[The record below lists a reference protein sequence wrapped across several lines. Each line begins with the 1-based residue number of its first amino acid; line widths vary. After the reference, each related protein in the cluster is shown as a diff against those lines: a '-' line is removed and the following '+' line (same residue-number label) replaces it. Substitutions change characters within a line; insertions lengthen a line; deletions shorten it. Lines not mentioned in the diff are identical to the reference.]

1 VFSAKAEVLKP
12 LLKRIAMKT
21 ATEHQ
26 INTGLLLIRC
36 GLAATL
42 LFYALPRL
50 LDGSAAWSAVGRDMR
65 FLPADVSYAIVG
77 GIVLLIDVLASVGL
91 VTGFMFRLSS
101 IGLACVYGLYFF
113 NFINV
118 GYKTLPL
125 YAAALAC
132 VCLGLVLIG
141 PGRFAVAV
149 KIEKK

>member
-1 VFSAKAEVLKP
+1 MEN
-12 LLKRIAMKT
+12 
-21 ATEHQ
+21 ATERQ
-26 INTGLLLIRC
+26 INTGLLLMRC

-42 LFYALPRL
+42 VFYALPRL
-50 LDGSAAWSAVGRDMR
+50 LDGSGAWSAVGRDLR
-65 FLPADVSYAIVG
+65 FLHADVSYAIVG
-77 GIVLLIDVLASVGL
+77 LVVLLIEVLASVGL
-91 VTGFMFRLSS
+91 VTGFLFRLSS

-113 NFINV
+113 NYINV

-132 VCLGLVLIG
+132 VCVGMCMTG

>member
-1 VFSAKAEVLKP
+1 ME
-12 LLKRIAMKT
+12 T
-21 ATEHQ
+21 ATERR
-26 INTGLLLIRC
+26 INPGLLLIRC

-50 LDGSAAWSAVGRDMR
+50 LDGSAAWAAVGKDMR
-65 FLPADVSYAIVG
+65 FLHADVSYAIVG
-77 GIVLLIDVLASVGL
+77 VIVLLIKVLASVGL
-91 VTGFMFRLSS
+91 VTGFLFRLSS
-101 IGLACVYGLYFF
+101 IALACVYGLYFF

-132 VCLGLVLIG
+132 VCLGLFMTG

>member
-1 VFSAKAEVLKP
+1 METTNQ
-12 LLKRIAMKT
+12 R
-21 ATEHQ
+21 Q
-26 INTGLLLIRC
+26 INTGLLIVRC

-50 LDGSAAWSAVGRDMR
+50 LDGSAAWSAVGEDLR
-65 FLPADVSYAIVG
+65 FLHAHVSYAIVG
-77 GIVLLIDVLASVGL
+77 VIVLLIKVLASLGL
-91 VTGFMFRLSS
+91 VTGFLFRLSS

-113 NFINV
+113 NFIHV

-125 YAAALAC
+125 YTAALAC
-132 VCLGLVLIG
+132 VCLGLVMIG

>member
-1 VFSAKAEVLKP
+1 MQTTS
-12 LLKRIAMKT
+12 
-21 ATEHQ
+21 EHRM
-26 INTGLLLIRC
+26 NTGLLIARC

-50 LDGSAAWSAVGRDMR
+50 FDGSRAWSAVGRDMR
-65 FLPADVSYAIVG
+65 FVQAGMSYAAVG
-77 GIVLLIDVLASVGL
+77 LIVLLVEALSSLGL
-91 VTGFMFRLSS
+91 ITGFMFRLSTIS
-101 IGLACVYGLYFF
+101 LAALYGLYFL
-113 NFINV
+113 NYINV

-132 VCLGLVLIG
+132 VCVGLFMTG

>member
-1 VFSAKAEVLKP
+1 METTNQ
-12 LLKRIAMKT
+12 R
-21 ATEHQ
+21 Q
-26 INTGLLLIRC
+26 INTGLLIVRC

-50 LDGSAAWSAVGRDMR
+50 LDGSAAWSAVGEDMR
-65 FLPADVSYAIVG
+65 FLHAHASYAIVG
-77 GIVLLIDVLASVGL
+77 LIVLLVKVLASVGL
-91 VTGFMFRLSS
+91 VTGFLFRLSS

-113 NFINV
+113 NFFHV

-125 YAAALAC
+125 YTAALAF
-132 VCLGLVLIG
+132 VCLGLVMIG

>member
-1 VFSAKAEVLKP
+1 METTTD
-12 LLKRIAMKT
+12 R
-21 ATEHQ
+21 Q
-26 INTGLLLIRC
+26 INTGLLIIRC

-50 LDGSAAWSAVGRDMR
+50 LDGSAAWSAVGKDMR
-65 FLPADVSYAIVG
+65 FLHADVSCAIVG
-77 GIVLLIDVLASVGL
+77 VVVLLIKVLASAGL
-91 VTGFMFRLSS
+91 LTGFMFRLSS

-132 VCLGLVLIG
+132 VCLGLFMTG

>member
-1 VFSAKAEVLKP
+1 METTTER
-12 LLKRIAMKT
+12 RI
-21 ATEHQ
+21 
-26 INTGLLLIRC
+26 NPGLLLIRC

-42 LFYALPRL
+42 LVYALPRL
-50 LDGSAAWSAVGRDMR
+50 LGGSAAWSAVGRDMG
-65 FLPADVSYAIVG
+65 FLHTDVSYAIVG
-77 GIVLLIDVLASVGL
+77 VIVLLIKVLGSVGL
-91 VTGFMFRLSS
+91 VTGFLFRFSS
-101 IGLACVYGLYFF
+101 IGLSCVYGLYFL

-132 VCLGLVLIG
+132 VCLGLVVIG